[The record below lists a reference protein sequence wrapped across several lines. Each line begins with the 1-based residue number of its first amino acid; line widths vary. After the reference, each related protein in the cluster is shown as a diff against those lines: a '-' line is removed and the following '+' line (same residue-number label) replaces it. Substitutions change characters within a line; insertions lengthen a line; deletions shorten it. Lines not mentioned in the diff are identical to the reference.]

1 MQRFFI
7 PASHIDEGRAALTA
21 EAARQL
27 TRVLRARVGDCVVAL
42 DGSGDEYVV
51 RLDTLSAHQAAGA
64 IRERRSGVGEPAT
77 HITLYQGLLKAD
89 KIEYALQKG
98 TELGVSRFAP
108 LAFERSVSRN
118 MPSASRM
125 QRWRR
130 IIREAA
136 EQSGRSRLPTLA
148 DAAAF
153 GDALDRIEQ
162 PALLAWECESANGL
176 RDALLRLKASSSN
189 MDNADNADG
198 GSGGSARRIGIIVG
212 SEGGVTDAEAAQA
225 RERGIATVS
234 LGKRVLRAETAGVIA
249 AAAVLY
255 EFGDLG
261 RP

>member
-7 PASHIDEGRAALTA
+7 PASHIGDGRATLTA
-21 EAARQL
+21 DAARQL
-27 TRVLRARVGDCVVAL
+27 NRVLRARVGDCVIVL

-51 RLDTLSAHQAAGA
+51 RLDTLSPQRASGA

-77 HITLYQGLLKAD
+77 HITLYHGLLKAD

-118 MPSASRM
+118 MPSANRM

-148 DAAAF
+148 DATAF
-153 GDALDRIEQ
+153 GDALDGIEQ

-176 RDALLRLKASSSN
+176 RDALLRLKASPN
-189 MDNADNADG
+189 TGNADG
-198 GSGGSARRIGIIVG
+198 GSGGSVRRIGIIVG
-212 SEGGVTDAEAAQA
+212 SEGGVTDAETAQA

-261 RP
+261 QP

>member
-7 PASHIDEGRAALTA
+7 PASHIGEGRATLTE

-27 TRVLRARVGDCVVAL
+27 TRVLRARVGDCVIAL

-51 RLDTLSAHQAAGA
+51 RLDTLSAQHASGA
-64 IRERRSGVGEPAT
+64 IRERRSGAGEPAT

-89 KIEYALQKG
+89 KLEYALQKG

-108 LAFERSVSRN
+108 LVFERSVRRN

-130 IIREAA
+130 IIRESA

-148 DAAAF
+148 DATPF
-153 GDALDRIEQ
+153 DDALDGIEQ
-162 PALLAWECESANGL
+162 PALLAWECESATGL
-176 RDALLRLKASSSN
+176 RDALLRLKAAS
-189 MDNADNADG
+189 NADNADG
-198 GSGGSARRIGIIVG
+198 AVRRIGIIVG

-234 LGKRVLRAETAGVIA
+234 LGRRVLRAETAGVIA

-261 RP
+261 QP

>member
-7 PASHIDEGRAALTA
+7 PASHIGEGRATLTA

-27 TRVLRARVGDCVVAL
+27 TRVLRARVGDCVIAL

-51 RLDTLSAHQAAGA
+51 RLDTLSPQRASGA
-64 IRERRSGVGEPAT
+64 IRERRSGGGEPAT

-118 MPSASRM
+118 MTSANRM

-148 DAAAF
+148 DAASF
-153 GDALDRIEQ
+153 EDALDGIEQ

-176 RDALLRLKASSSN
+176 RDALLRLKSASN
-189 MDNADNADG
+189 TDNADVVEGN
-198 GSGGSARRIGIIVG
+198 GSTPRIGIIVG

>member
-7 PASHIDEGRAALTA
+7 PASRIGEGRATLTA

-27 TRVLRARVGDCVVAL
+27 THVLRARVGDCVIAL

-51 RLDTLSAHQAAGA
+51 RLDTLSDQQVSGA
-64 IRERRSGVGEPAT
+64 IRERRSGLGEPAT
-77 HITLYQGLLKAD
+77 HITLYQGLLKGD
-89 KIEYALQKG
+89 KLEYALQKG

-108 LAFERSVSRN
+108 LVFERSVRRN
-118 MPSASRM
+118 MPSASRI

-148 DAAAF
+148 DAAPF
-153 GDALDRIEQ
+153 EDALDGIER
-162 PALLAWECESANGL
+162 PALLAWECESAAGL
-176 RDALLRLKASSSN
+176 RDALLRLKASS
-189 MDNADNADG
+189 DTDNADG
-198 GSGGSARRIGIIVG
+198 ESGGAVRRIGIIVG

-234 LGKRVLRAETAGVIA
+234 LGRRVLRAETAGVIA

-261 RP
+261 QP

>member
-7 PASHIDEGRAALTA
+7 PASHIGEGRATLTE

-51 RLDTLSAHQAAGA
+51 RLDTLSAQHASGA
-64 IRERRSGVGEPAT
+64 ICERRRGLGEPAT

-89 KIEYALQKG
+89 KLEYALQKG
-98 TELGVSRFAP
+98 TELGVSRFVP

-118 MPSASRM
+118 MPSANRM
-125 QRWRR
+125 RRWRR

-148 DAAAF
+148 DATAF
-153 GDALDRIEQ
+153 GDALADIEQ
-162 PALLAWECESANGL
+162 PALLAWECERATGL
-176 RDALLRLKASSSN
+176 RDALLRLKASSN
-189 MDNADNADG
+189 TDNAANNADDY
-198 GSGGSARRIGIIVG
+198 SGGAVRRIGIIVG
-212 SEGGVTDAEAAQA
+212 SEGGVTAAEAAQA
-225 RERGIATVS
+225 RERGIATVT
-234 LGKRVLRAETAGVIA
+234 LGRRVLRAETAGVIA

-261 RP
+261 QP

>member
-7 PASHIDEGRAALTA
+7 PASHIGEGRATLTE

-51 RLDTLSAHQAAGA
+51 RLDTLSATHASGA
-64 IRERRSGVGEPAT
+64 ICERRIGLGEPAT

-89 KIEYALQKG
+89 KLEYALQKG

-108 LAFERSVSRN
+108 LVFERSVRRN
-118 MPSASRM
+118 MPSANRK

-136 EQSGRSRLPTLA
+136 EQSGRSRFPTLA
-148 DAAAF
+148 DATAF
-153 GDALDRIEQ
+153 DDALDGIEQ
-162 PALLAWECESANGL
+162 PALLAWECENVTGL
-176 RDALLRLKASSSN
+176 RDALLRLKASSDT
-189 MDNADNADG
+189 DNAAG
-198 GSGGSARRIGIIVG
+198 ESGAVRRIGIIVG
-212 SEGGVTDAEAAQA
+212 SEGGVTDAEAAHA

-261 RP
+261 QP

>member
-7 PASHIDEGRAALTA
+7 PASHIGEGRATLTE

-27 TRVLRARVGDCVVAL
+27 THVLRARVGDCVVAL

-51 RLDTLSAHQAAGA
+51 RLDALSATHASGA
-64 IRERRSGVGEPAT
+64 IRERRGGLGEPAT

-89 KIEYALQKG
+89 KLEYALQKG

-108 LAFERSVSRN
+108 LVFERSVRRN
-118 MPSASRM
+118 MPSANRM

-148 DAAAF
+148 DAAPF
-153 GDALDRIEQ
+153 EDALDGIEQ
-162 PALLAWECESANGL
+162 PALLAWECESAAGL
-176 RDALLRLKASSSN
+176 RDALLRLKAAS
-189 MDNADNADG
+189 NADNADG
-198 GSGGSARRIGIIVG
+198 ESGGAVRRIGIIVG

-234 LGKRVLRAETAGVIA
+234 LGRRVLRAETAGVIA
-249 AAAVLY
+249 AATVLY

-261 RP
+261 QP

>member
-7 PASHIDEGRAALTA
+7 PASHIGEGRATLTE

-27 TRVLRARVGDCVVAL
+27 THVLRARVGDCIVAL
-42 DGSGDEYVV
+42 DGSGDECVV
-51 RLDTLSAHQAAGA
+51 RLDKLSAEHASGA
-64 IRERRSGVGEPAT
+64 ICERRRGLGEPAT

-89 KIEYALQKG
+89 KLEYALQKG

-108 LAFERSVSRN
+108 LVFERSVRRN
-118 MPSASRM
+118 MPSANRM

-148 DAAAF
+148 DATPF
-153 GDALDRIEQ
+153 EDALANIEQ
-162 PALLAWECESANGL
+162 PALLAWECESATGL
-176 RDALLRLKASSSN
+176 RDALLRLKAAS
-189 MDNADNADG
+189 NADNADG
-198 GSGGSARRIGIIVG
+198 EGGGVARRIGIIVG

-234 LGKRVLRAETAGVIA
+234 LGRRVLRAETAGVIA

-261 RP
+261 QP

>member
-7 PASHIDEGRAALTA
+7 PASHIGEGRATLTA
-21 EAARQL
+21 EAASQL

-51 RLDTLSAHQAAGA
+51 RLDTLSPQRASGA

-98 TELGVSRFAP
+98 TELGVSRFVP

-118 MPSASRM
+118 MPSANRM

-153 GDALDRIEQ
+153 GDALDGIEQ

-176 RDALLRLKASSSN
+176 RDALLRLKAVSDT
-189 MDNADNADG
+189 DNAG
-198 GSGGSARRIGIIVG
+198 GESGGVARRIGIIVG

-225 RERGIATVS
+225 RDRGIATVS

-261 RP
+261 

>member
-7 PASHIDEGRAALTA
+7 PASRIGEGRATLTE

-51 RLDTLSAHQAAGA
+51 RLDTLSAQHASGA
-64 IRERRSGVGEPAT
+64 IRERRSGAGEPAT

-89 KIEYALQKG
+89 KLEYALQKG

-108 LAFERSVSRN
+108 LVFERSVRRN
-118 MPSASRM
+118 MPGASRM

-136 EQSGRSRLPTLA
+136 EQSGRNRLPTLA
-148 DAAAF
+148 DAAPF
-153 GDALDRIEQ
+153 EDALDGIEQ
-162 PALLAWECESANGL
+162 PALLAWECESATGL
-176 RDALLRLKASSSN
+176 RDALLRLKAAS
-189 MDNADNADG
+189 NADNADG
-198 GSGGSARRIGIIVG
+198 DSGGAVPRIGIIVG

-234 LGKRVLRAETAGVIA
+234 LGRRVLRAETAGVIA

-261 RP
+261 QP

>member
-1 MQRFFI
+1 MQRFFV
-7 PASHIDEGRAALTA
+7 PASRIGEGRVTLTA

-51 RLDTLSAHQAAGA
+51 RLDTLSAQHASGA
-64 IRERRSGVGEPAT
+64 ICERRIGMGEPDT

-89 KIEYALQKG
+89 KLEYALQKG

-108 LAFERSVSRN
+108 LVFERSVRRN

-148 DAAAF
+148 DTTPF
-153 GDALDRIEQ
+153 EDALDGIEQ
-162 PALLAWECESANGL
+162 PALLAWECESATGL
-176 RDALLRLKASSSN
+176 RDALLRLKAAS
-189 MDNADNADG
+189 NADNADG
-198 GSGGSARRIGIIVG
+198 EGGGAVRRIGIIVG
-212 SEGGVTDAEAAQA
+212 SEGGITDAEAAQA
-225 RERGIATVS
+225 RGRGIATVS
-234 LGKRVLRAETAGVIA
+234 LGRRVLRAETAGVIA

-261 RP
+261 QP

>member
-108 LAFERSVSRN
+108 LVFERSVSRN

-148 DAAAF
+148 DAASF
-153 GDALDRIEQ
+153 EDALDRIEQ

-176 RDALLRLKASSSN
+176 RDALLRLKASSN
-189 MDNADNADG
+189 TDNADVDG
-198 GSGGSARRIGIIVG
+198 NGSAPRIGIIVG

-225 RERGIATVS
+225 RDRGIATVS

>member
-1 MQRFFI
+1 MQRFFV
-7 PASHIDEGRAALTA
+7 PASHIGEGRASLTA

-27 TRVLRARVGDCVVAL
+27 TRVLRARVGDCVIAL

-51 RLDTLSAHQAAGA
+51 RLDTLSPQRAAGA

-108 LAFERSVSRN
+108 LAFDRSVSRN

-148 DAAAF
+148 DASAF

-176 RDALLRLKASSSN
+176 RDALLRLKAASDT
-189 MDNADNADG
+189 DNADTAAYE
-198 GSGGSARRIGIIVG
+198 GGSAVRRIGIIVG

-234 LGKRVLRAETAGVIA
+234 LGRRVLRAETAGVIA

>member
-7 PASHIDEGRAALTA
+7 PASHIGDGRATLTE

-27 TRVLRARVGDCVVAL
+27 TRVLRARVGDCIVAL

-51 RLDTLSAHQAAGA
+51 RLDTLSDQHASGA
-64 IRERRSGVGEPAT
+64 ICERRSGAGEPAT

-89 KIEYALQKG
+89 NLEYALQKG

-108 LAFERSVSRN
+108 LVFERSVRRN
-118 MPSASRM
+118 MPSANRM

-148 DAAAF
+148 DAAPF
-153 GDALDRIEQ
+153 EDALDGIEQ
-162 PALLAWECESANGL
+162 PALLAWERESAAGL
-176 RDALLRLKASSSN
+176 RDALLRLKAAS
-189 MDNADNADG
+189 NADNADRE
-198 GSGGSARRIGIIVG
+198 SGGAVRRIGIIVG
-212 SEGGVTDAEAAQA
+212 SEGGVTDAEAAHA
-225 RERGIATVS
+225 RDRGIATVS
-234 LGKRVLRAETAGVIA
+234 LGRRVLRAETAGVIA

-261 RP
+261 QP

>member
-1 MQRFFI
+1 MQCFFI
-7 PASHIDEGRAALTA
+7 PASHIGDGRATLTE

-51 RLDTLSAHQAAGA
+51 RLDTLSDQHASGA
-64 IRERRSGVGEPAT
+64 ICERRSGLGEPDT

-89 KIEYALQKG
+89 KLEYALQKG

-108 LAFERSVSRN
+108 LVFERSVRRN
-118 MPSASRM
+118 MPSANRM

-148 DAAAF
+148 DATPF
-153 GDALDRIEQ
+153 DDTLDNIEQ
-162 PALLAWECESANGL
+162 PALLAWECESATGL
-176 RDALLRLKASSSN
+176 RDALLRLKASSDA
-189 MDNADNADG
+189 DNADNADDEG
-198 GSGGSARRIGIIVG
+198 GGAVRRIGIIVG

-234 LGKRVLRAETAGVIA
+234 LGRRVLRAETAGVIA

-261 RP
+261 QP

>member
-7 PASHIDEGRAALTA
+7 PASHIGEGRATLTE

-27 TRVLRARVGDCVVAL
+27 TRVLRARVGDCVIAL

-51 RLDTLSAHQAAGA
+51 RLDTLSAEQASGA
-64 IRERRSGVGEPAT
+64 IRERRSGLGEPAT

-89 KIEYALQKG
+89 KLEYALQKG

-108 LAFERSVSRN
+108 LVFERSVRRN
-118 MPSASRM
+118 MPSANRM

-148 DAAAF
+148 DAVPF
-153 GDALDRIEQ
+153 EDALDGIEQ
-162 PALLAWECESANGL
+162 PSLLAWECESAAGL
-176 RDALLRLKASSSN
+176 RDALLRLKAAS
-189 MDNADNADG
+189 NADG
-198 GSGGSARRIGIIVG
+198 ESGGAVRRIGIIVG

-225 RERGIATVS
+225 RGRGIATVS
-234 LGKRVLRAETAGVIA
+234 LGRRVLRAETAGVIA

-261 RP
+261 QP